1 MNPQENPDYKRRL
14 QELEKELGNDRTAK
28 SAETQPG
35 QWGSGNINS
44 LLSQKALFNQAIN
57 WYHTLPDA
65 GKVAVAI
72 AGALV
77 GFSLLRTVLQ
87 LVASL
92 ISLTLLGVTL
102 YLVYKFLIAP
112 QSPK

>member
-1 MNPQENPDYKRRL
+1 MNPQENPDYKRKL

-28 SAETQPG
+28 SEGTQPG
-35 QWGSGNINS
+35 QWGSGIIDS
-44 LLSQKALFNQAIN
+44 LHSQKALVHQAMN
-57 WYHTLPDA
+57 WYKTLPDA

-72 AGALV
+72 ACAVV
-77 GFSLLRTVLQ
+77 GFSLLRMVLQ

-102 YLVYKFLIAP
+102 YLVYKFVIAP

>member
-1 MNPQENPDYKRRL
+1 MNPQENPDYKRKF
-14 QELEKELGNDRTAK
+14 QELEEELENDRTAK
-28 SAETQPG
+28 SRETQPG
-35 QWGSGNINS
+35 QWGSVNINN
-44 LLSQKALFNQAIN
+44 LHSQKALFHQATN
-57 WYHTLPDA
+57 WYNSLPDA

-72 AGALV
+72 AAAFV

-92 ISLTLLGVTL
+92 ISLTLLGVIL
-102 YLVYKFLIAP
+102 YLVYKFVVAP

>member
-14 QELEKELGNDRTAK
+14 QELEKELGNDQTTK
-28 SAETQPG
+28 SVETQPG
-35 QWGSGNINS
+35 QWGSVNINN
-44 LLSQKALFNQAIN
+44 LHSQKALFNQAVN
-57 WYHTLPDA
+57 WYNSLPNT

-72 AGALV
+72 AGACV

-92 ISLTLLGVTL
+92 ISLTLVGVIL
-102 YLVYKFLIAP
+102 YLVYKFVIAP